1 MRSLED
7 VERDEELREDDAE
20 RWEVKEDDDAKRD
33 GRLERRMTQ
42 RKMGSLQ
49 RMYMQ

>member
-33 GRLERRMTQ
+33 GRLERMIMQ
-42 RKMGSLQ
+42 RKMGSSQ

>member
-20 RWEVKEDDDAKRD
+20 RWEVEEDDDAKRD
-33 GRLERRMTQ
+33 GR
-42 RKMGSLQ
+42 
-49 RMYMQ
+49 